1 MDIYECHLEGD
12 GYSMER
18 GVKMLITMLP
28 PKLKRKYS
36 TIMKRYE
43 KGEKRYYAKLLR
55 EGYTE
60 KTLLYGLNKWMLR
73 RLEKIM
79 EELISDCHRLGY
91 FISAPISP
99 IGGAEKNI
107 KREAEMK

>member
-1 MDIYECHLEGD
+1 MDIYECHLDGD

-18 GVKMLITMLP
+18 GVRMLITILP
-28 PKLKRKYS
+28 LKLKRKYS
-36 TIMKRYE
+36 ALLKKYDEKKR
-43 KGEKRYYAKLLR
+43 KYYNKLLR

-60 KTLLYGLNKWMLR
+60 KTLLYGLNKWMIM

-79 EELISDCHRLGY
+79 DELISDCHRLGY

-99 IGGAEKNI
+99 IGGAEKSI
-107 KREAEMK
+107 KREAE